1 MNILLIY
8 PKYPD
13 TFWSFKNALKFIS
26 KKAVHPPLGLITVAA
41 MLPPD
46 WGKKL
51 VDMNVKTLKDRD
63 LEWADMVFV
72 SAMVVQKEAVREV
85 IHRCK
90 TAGKKVVAGGPLFS
104 AGYEEFAEVDHFVL
118 GEAEEI
124 LPQFL
129 ADLSKGCAGPV
140 YRGAKG
146 SSLSAT
152 PVPLWNLL
160 SMKKYVSMNIQYS
173 RGCPF
178 DCEFCDITALFGKS
192 VRTKSKGQILSE
204 LERLYRLGW
213 RGNVFFVDDN
223 FIGNKQKLKTEV
235 LPAIIAWMK
244 KHRNPFTFATET
256 SINLADDEELM
267 DLMVQARFDE
277 VFVGIE
283 TPNEASLAECSKFQN
298 KNRDLVACVQKIQK
312 AGIKV
317 QGGFIVGF
325 DNDSPSVF
333 AKQIEFIQKSK
344 IITAMVGL
352 LNAPRGTRLYQR
364 VVQEGRLREDMSG
377 DNTDFSINFSPKMGY
392 ENLING
398 YRKIIQGIYAPKPYF
413 ARVKAFL
420 RDYRRPRR
428 KNTLRL
434 RWGHIRLH
442 FGYSMVLFKS
452 VLLLGMKDRARW
464 HFWKLFFWSLFRR
477 PRIFPLAI
485 TYAIYGYHFRKVFEN
500 HL

>member
-1 MNILLIY
+1 
-8 PKYPD
+8 
-13 TFWSFKNALKFIS
+13 
-26 KKAVHPPLGLITVAA
+26 LITVAA
-41 MLPPD
+41 MLPAD
-46 WGKKL
+46 WQKKL
-51 VDMNVKTLKDRD
+51 VDMNVSALKDRD
-63 LEWADMVFV
+63 LEWADMVFI
-72 SAMVVQKEAVREV
+72 SAMVVQKEAVRQV
-85 IHRCK
+85 ISQCK
-90 TAGKKVVAGGPLFS
+90 AAGKKIVAGGPLFS
-104 AGYEEFAEVDHFVL
+104 AGYEDFKEVDHFVL

-129 ADLSKGCAGPV
+129 ADLAQGCAHAV
-140 YRGAKG
+140 YRAAKG

-160 SMKKYVSMNIQYS
+160 AMKKYVSMNIQYS

-178 DCEFCDITALFGKS
+178 DCEFCDITVLFGKS
-192 VRTKSKGQILSE
+192 VRTKSKDQILSE
-204 LERLYRLGW
+204 LEQLYVLGW
-213 RGNVFFVDDN
+213 RGHVFFVDDN

-244 KHRNPFTFATET
+244 KHKYPFTLSTET

-267 DLMVQARFDE
+267 ELMVQARFDE

-283 TPNEASLAECSKFQN
+283 TPNEESLAECSKFQN
-298 KNRDLVACVQKIQK
+298 KNRDLVACVQKIQM
-312 AGIKV
+312 AGLKV

-333 AKQIEFIQKSK
+333 AKQIELIQKSR

-364 VVQEGRLREDMSG
+364 IVKEGRLREDISG
-377 DNTDFSINFSPKMGY
+377 DNTDFSINFSPKMGH
-392 ENLING
+392 ETLIEG

-413 ARVKAFL
+413 ERVKAFL
-420 RDYRRPRR
+420 RDYRPRR
-428 KNTLRL
+428 KKTLRL
-434 RWGHIRLH
+434 RWGHIRFH
-442 FGYSMVLFKS
+442 FGYSLVLFKS
-452 VLLLGMKDRARW
+452 VLLLGMKDRARI

-477 PRIFPLAI
+477 PKIFNLAI
-485 TYAIYGYHFRKVFEN
+485 TYAIYGYHFRKVFES